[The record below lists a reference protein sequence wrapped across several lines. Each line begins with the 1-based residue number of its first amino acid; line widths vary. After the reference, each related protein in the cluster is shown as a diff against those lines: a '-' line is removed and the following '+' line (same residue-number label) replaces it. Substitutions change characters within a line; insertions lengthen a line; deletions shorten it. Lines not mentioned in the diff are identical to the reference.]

1 MLFTFLFTYTIC
13 IPKKANET
21 QSVEFNAQRVCFNEK
36 GVIMKNDYLIRN
48 LGPNLL
54 QDHSLRPNSG
64 AWTTVF
70 HSVAFWVALLG
81 LLSCIGY
88 GVAHAQPKDSDP
100 LVMKIYPDGTK
111 LVVRWS
117 EVGKQIDNG
126 DKYGGAPRIVAYDPA
141 KDGIVPIGEPSQ
153 KTASTAAPAAVPNS
167 SSVVSPDQPA
177 KMDYTNAD
185 PSNYDDQFGPR
196 EGFVFRTAVGAA
208 FQQPLSGHN
217 GSGSD
222 YLKFVFQPGIRYDI
236 ETQYNVT
243 DWFRTGV
250 ETAFVYNQLHSF
262 TVDDT
267 TLYKGDSN
275 LGNGGLF
282 QVPVLYSASFRFPSD
297 GPFQG
302 YLGGGVGGNW
312 SVLQASVGGGRP
324 YTSYSWNLAWQV
336 TTGFTY
342 AVAPGLD
349 LDIAYKLLSM
359 ANPNFADGGQFK
371 SSYNHS
377 AQIGLAW
384 RF

>member
-1 MLFTFLFTYTIC
+1 
-13 IPKKANET
+13 
-21 QSVEFNAQRVCFNEK
+21 
-36 GVIMKNDYLIRN
+36 MKNNVLISD
-48 LGPNLL
+48 LGPHLL
-54 QDHSLRPNSG
+54 TDYSSRRPISSWGLWLMGITLWAATLAILCWISL
-64 AWTTVF
+64 
-70 HSVAFWVALLG
+70 
-81 LLSCIGY
+81 
-88 GVAHAQPKDSDP
+88 GVAQAETTPSDP
-100 LVMKIYPDGTK
+100 LVMKVYPDGTK
-111 LVVRWS
+111 VVLRWS
-117 EVGKQIDNG
+117 EMGKQLDNG
-126 DKYGGAPRIVAYDPA
+126 EKFGGAPRIVAYDPA

-153 KTASTAAPAAVPNS
+153 KTASTAAPAAVPSS

-185 PSNYDDQFGPR
+185 PSNYDNQFGPR

-243 DWFRTGV
+243 DWFRTGL